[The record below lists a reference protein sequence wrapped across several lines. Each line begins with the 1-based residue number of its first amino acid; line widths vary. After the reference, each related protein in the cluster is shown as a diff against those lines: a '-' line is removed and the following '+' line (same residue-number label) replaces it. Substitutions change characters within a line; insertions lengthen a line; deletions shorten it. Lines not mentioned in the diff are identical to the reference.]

1 MFMTLLA
8 GFQVLLSR
16 YSGQL
21 DVVVGTDVA
30 NRNRL
35 ETEHLIGFF
44 INQLVLR
51 SDLSAD
57 PTFEQLLDS
66 VRETTLSAYQH
77 QDVPFEKLVE
87 ELQPERDLSRSP
99 LFQVKMVL
107 QNASAGQL
115 QLAGLKLAGFDASA
129 QSIKLAINLMLRDA
143 GPVVTGSLKYAAELF
158 DGRTARRLT
167 GHLVRVLESAS
178 ADPACRVLQLDMLSE
193 AERAQILEQSSG
205 GVCERSQ
212 WGSIHG
218 MIEHQAGLRPEAV
231 AVVYEQEQ
239 LTYGGLNER
248 ANRLARHLIGLG
260 VGPELRVGLWME
272 RGLEVITAIVG
283 VLKAGAAYVP
293 LDVEQPS
300 ERVAQVMEDSQC
312 VAVVTQRSLRGRL
325 PASWA
330 MVVRDGWRRLEA
342 AGLRG
347 VNSRRATLIRR
358 WRSRGW
364 PT

>member
-1 MFMTLLA
+1 MKLTQHDHVLMLTIHHIASDGWSTGVLVNEFTSLYEGYTENRRAELPALPIQYADYAVWQREWLQGETLEQQLSYWRRQLDGASVLELSTDRPRPAVASHRGESVDFSLSAEVTDRLRQVSRRRGVTMFMTLLA

-107 QNASAGQL
+107 AERLGGRL

-158 DGRTARRLT
+158 DDRTARRLA

-205 GVCERSQ
+205 GGCE
-212 WGSIHG
+212 
-218 MIEHQAGLRPEAV
+218 
-231 AVVYEQEQ
+231 
-239 LTYGGLNER
+239 
-248 ANRLARHLIGLG
+248 
-260 VGPELRVGLWME
+260 
-272 RGLEVITAIVG
+272 
-283 VLKAGAAYVP
+283 AGA
-293 LDVEQPS
+293 
-300 ERVAQVMEDSQC
+300 
-312 VAVVTQRSLRGRL
+312 
-325 PASWA
+325 
-330 MVVRDGWRRLEA
+330 
-342 AGLRG
+342 
-347 VNSRRATLIRR
+347 
-358 WRSRGW
+358 SRGASMA
-364 PT
+364 

>member
-1 MFMTLLA
+1 MLCTHHIASDGWSTGVMVREFTALYEGYTGGRQAELPELEVQYADYAVWQREWLQGNVLQEQINYWRNQLEGAPALELPTDRPRPAVASHQGAVVPFTLSAEVTDQLRQVSRRRGVTMFMTLLA
-8 GFQVLLSR
+8 GFQVVLSR

-107 QNASAGQL
+107 QNASGGAL

-212 WGSIHG
+212 WG
-218 MIEHQAGLRPEAV
+218 RPHRPCDDRAS
-231 AVVYEQEQ
+231 
-239 LTYGGLNER
+239 GG
-248 ANRLARHLIGLG
+248 A
-260 VGPELRVGLWME
+260 
-272 RGLEVITAIVG
+272 
-283 VLKAGAAYVP
+283 
-293 LDVEQPS
+293 
-300 ERVAQVMEDSQC
+300 
-312 VAVVTQRSLRGRL
+312 
-325 PASWA
+325 
-330 MVVRDGWRRLEA
+330 
-342 AGLRG
+342 
-347 VNSRRATLIRR
+347 
-358 WRSRGW
+358 
-364 PT
+364 